1 MIRIGRVEIPN
12 PVVVAPM
19 SGITDRPFRR
29 IAAEMEAG
37 LLCTEMASAI
47 ALVRQGPSTCEL
59 TRVWPDEHPISVQL
73 MGREPASMA
82 AAAEIAVQEGA
93 DIVDINMGCPVDKVA
108 KKTCA
113 GAGLARDIPL
123 AVECA
128 RQMIAVLGPVPL
140 TVKMRLGWDDTTKNC
155 VDLATALE
163 QVGVASVSVHGR
175 TRAQG
180 YSGLADWEHIARVK
194 QAVAIPV
201 FGSGDIHTAGD
212 ARRRMDDTG
221 CDGVLLARGMMGNPW
236 LIRQCVALLR
246 DGEVVPD
253 LDWHQH
259 LALVRRLAG
268 YVVDHHGE
276 PRGVMLARKY
286 VSWAVRGV
294 PGGARMRDAVQYV
307 CTREDL
313 ERFWSDLEALQPDG
327 DRFNRSLGS
336 TYRSRES
343 SAEPAMAG
351 TG

>member
-128 RQMIAVLGPVPL
+128 TAMIGVLGPVPL
-140 TVKMRLGWDDTTKNC
+140 TVKMRLGWDDSTKNC
-155 VDLATALE
+155 VDLARALE

-180 YSGLADWEHIARVK
+180 YSGRADWDHIAQVK
-194 QAVAIPV
+194 AAVSIPV
-201 FGSGDIHTAGD
+201 FGSGDINTAAD

-253 LDWHQH
+253 LDWHDH

-268 YVVDHHGE
+268 YVVDHYGE
-276 PRGVMLARKY
+276 RKGVVLARKY

-307 CTREDL
+307 CTRDDL
-313 ERFWSDLEALQPDG
+313 ERFWVDLEALNPAS
-327 DRFNRSLGS
+327 DRFDRSLGA
-336 TYRSRES
+336 TFRSGV
-343 SAEPAMAG
+343 SAPEHAVAG
-351 TG
+351 AR